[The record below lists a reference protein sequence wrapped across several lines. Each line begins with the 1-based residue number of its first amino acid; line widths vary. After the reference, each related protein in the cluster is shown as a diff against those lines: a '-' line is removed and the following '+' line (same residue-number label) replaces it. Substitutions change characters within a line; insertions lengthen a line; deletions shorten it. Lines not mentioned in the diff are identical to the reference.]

1 MRWQRNSLRRQVEE
15 SLQAG
20 VGPDQ
25 TPRRVGI
32 VGTFDVENY
41 GDLLFPLMAEAA
53 LGRRLESID
62 VVPFSPNQR
71 SAPVWPYDVRSTLD
85 LPDSLPSLSALLI
98 GGGQIIRF
106 DPGYP
111 VPTDPRVH
119 LPIDYWLTPAALGA
133 MAGKPV
139 IWNAIGAWTGSP
151 PADGFGDVFNATL
164 RASHFVG
171 LRDDASRE
179 HLATLAPQA
188 DLQLVPDTVFS
199 IARLWPLVRETA
211 GFATWR
217 ESLAVRGRYA
227 VVQAD
232 PRFVNQWVAI
242 DALVTGLG
250 VETVVLLPVCR
261 CHGDEGH
268 SLPAVSGGHTA
279 RSEWPD
285 PRVLSEIIGRA
296 DAVVASSLHAC
307 ITAITYGVPV
317 VRVPSFS
324 KQDRKFE
331 MLAGFEGVA
340 TIDEPA
346 HAAAVLSRGKKLEPR
361 ALAAADR
368 LEAYWDSVA
377 DVILQPERHDANRSM
392 STMLRWAAAALPA
405 VGTSGPG
412 IRLPQDEGNA
422 QAVSAEPCP
431 REELDH
437 ATAKL

>member
-1 MRWQRNSLRRQVEE
+1 MRWQRKSLRRQVEE

-171 LRDDASRE
+171 LRDEASRE

-217 ESLAVRGRYA
+217 ESLAVRGSYA

-232 PRFVNQWVAI
+232 PRFVPRWTAI
-242 DALVTGLG
+242 DALVAGLG

-261 CHGDEGH
+261 CHGDESH
-268 SLPAVSGGHTA
+268 SLPAVSGGQTV
-279 RSEWPD
+279 RSEWPA
-285 PRVLSEIIGRA
+285 PRLLSEIIGRA

-307 ITAITYGVPV
+307 ITSISYGVPV
-317 VRVPSFS
+317 VRVPSFNE
-324 KQDRKFE
+324 KDRKFA
-331 MLAGFEGVA
+331 MLEGFEGVA

-346 HAAAVLSRGKKLEPR
+346 RVAAVLARGKQPEAR
-361 ALAAADR
+361 AIAAADR
-368 LEAYWDSVA
+368 LDAYFDSIA
-377 DVILQPERHDANRSM
+377 DVVRQPQRHDSNRSI
-392 STMLRWAAAALPA
+392 STMLRWAAAVFPV
-405 VGTSGPG
+405 VGTSAPG
-412 IRLPQDEGNA
+412 IPLPRDDGNA
-422 QAVSAEPCP
+422 HPQSADPCR
-431 REELDH
+431 REEWYRS
-437 ATAKL
+437 